1 MRDQVWSQRRKLSS
15 RFALTVKFSQSLYES
30 PVDLSP
36 GKSAVSRLSLVT
48 KTPTFWSSLV
58 VAYEIVQWG
67 EVQYSVIKSFGYCQV
82 WSLHMMKSCQ
92 SRLTSSSAALGLCQ
106 GLNGPWNT
114 CLAPPIAFLENSESW
129 TFIKMGLLFVLCAG
143 VSVL

>member
-48 KTPTFWSSLV
+48 KTPTFWSSLI

-67 EVQYSVIKSFGYCQV
+67 EVQYTVIKSFGYCRAYDEV
-82 WSLHMMKSCQ
+82 LSISLEIQFRGTGFM
-92 SRLTSSSAALGLCQ
+92 SSSQWAVEHVPCAANRIPREFGVLDIHKDGL
-106 GLNGPWNT
+106 
-114 CLAPPIAFLENSESW
+114 AFRP
-129 TFIKMGLLFVLCAG
+129 MRGC
-143 VSVL
+143 